1 MIKLCFVFITVFT
14 LSLEAQPPQAI
25 QKMKRLG
32 KSLKAELVT
41 AMAKSPEEALSV
53 CKDRAPKIAEEV
65 SDDNFQVGRVSRK
78 NRNSGNL
85 VQKWMLPLIEK
96 YEEGSKKKFLT
107 VEIEDGKS
115 IGYIKPIKTKALCL
129 NCHGKN
135 ISPEL
140 QTKIKFLYP
149 NDSATGYSLG
159 DIRGYFWVKEKK

>member
-1 MIKLCFVFITVFT
+1 MIKLCFVFITGFT

-85 VQKWMLPLIEK
+85 VQKWMLPLI
-96 YEEGSKKKFLT
+96 
-107 VEIEDGKS
+107 
-115 IGYIKPIKTKALCL
+115 
-129 NCHGKN
+129 
-135 ISPEL
+135 
-140 QTKIKFLYP
+140 
-149 NDSATGYSLG
+149 
-159 DIRGYFWVKEKK
+159 